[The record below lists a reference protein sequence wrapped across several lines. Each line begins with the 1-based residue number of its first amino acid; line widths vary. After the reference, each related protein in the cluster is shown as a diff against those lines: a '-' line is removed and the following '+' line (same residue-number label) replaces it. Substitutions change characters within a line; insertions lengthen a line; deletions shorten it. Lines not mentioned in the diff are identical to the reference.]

1 MGENEVVLLRQE
13 FKSYKEVTDKTI
25 SELSDIIHD
34 HEKRIQQIERS
45 KEKTD
50 FQYEQIMKTLETLN
64 KDTIPKLTKEI
75 EELKNKP
82 VKRYDQVI
90 TGLISAIIGG
100 IVGFV
105 VNKIFK

>member
-25 SELSDIIHD
+25 SELSDIIRD

-90 TGLISAIIGG
+90 TGLISAIVGG